1 MIASLNGVVQAIGS
15 DHAVIE
21 VQGVGY
27 LVQASSRALANM
39 QLGTACFLLVETQV
53 REGAITLFGFPN
65 PAERDWFRL
74 LTTVQAVGGRL
85 ALGILGALT
94 PDEIASAITL
104 EDKAMLTRAPGVG
117 QRIAARIITELKGK
131 VPAFAG
137 GIDNATLAALPD
149 SATAPGNAPQ
159 DALSALQNLGF
170 RSNEAARAVA
180 EALRDLSEDAAAP
193 ALIREALKRIN
204 R

>member
-1 MIASLNGVVQAIGS
+1 
-15 DHAVIE
+15 
-21 VQGVGY
+21 
-27 LVQASSRALANM
+27 
-39 QLGTACFLLVETQV
+39 
-53 REGAITLFGFPN
+53 
-65 PAERDWFRL
+65 
-74 LTTVQAVGGRL
+74 
-85 ALGILGALT
+85 
-94 PDEIASAITL
+94 
-104 EDKAMLTRAPGVG
+104 MLTRAPGVG